1 MAAAPVPP
9 VAIPSP
15 APEQSPRQVYAGTP
29 IREKLRRLLVKRIVI
44 VSLLTYGI
52 FGFGQAQTS
61 APSTAKAETA
71 TASAPTKNPVTASL
85 GVLLPRSQ
93 NNILGAIE
101 AMPVDKFAYKPT
113 PEQMTFAHLVVHIV
127 ESNNGL
133 CAKVADVPAPKVD
146 EPKESDSKDK
156 LLAAAK
162 ASFDFCHEALGKMDD
177 SKLGDS
183 VEFFGGHQ
191 FPRAM
196 GALSLASGWADHY
209 AAAAMYLRLNGILP
223 PSARPKK

>member
-1 MAAAPVPP
+1 
-9 VAIPSP
+9 
-15 APEQSPRQVYAGTP
+15 
-29 IREKLRRLLVKRIVI
+29 VKRILI
-44 VSLLTYGI
+44 VLFLTYGI
-52 FGFGQAQTS
+52 LGFGQAQTS
-61 APSTAKAETA
+61 TPPSAKAESA
-71 TASAPTKNPVTASL
+71 TPSAPTKNPVTVSL
-85 GVLLPRSQ
+85 GMLLPRSES
-93 NNILGAIE
+93 NILGAIE
-101 AMPVDKFAYKPT
+101 AMPADKFSYKPT
-113 PEQMTFAHLVVHIV
+113 PDQMTFAHLVVHIV

-133 CAKVADVPAPKVD
+133 CAKVADVPAPKAE

-183 VEFFGGHQ
+183 IELHGGHQ

-196 GALSLASGWADHY
+196 GALGLASGWADHY